1 MTKHRDADVS
11 ARKESAR
18 QAFRFVLPMDIPGFA
33 GNSKWYGGL
42 GFRSRSSEPMDRQY
56 ERFRNRV
63 IAAIGREYLP
73 VYRMADGEFGFMA
86 GQRKLTRDRA
96 SLRRH
101 VINQVRIRIRGG
113 SHRTC
118 WGEEY
123 TSLELQRGNEIFLR
137 SLRLVAERGV
147 IAAYFAVR
155 GDGWGEAYFEPVCD
169 WLDANHVALN
179 DDNYVPFYFV
189 YAMLNDSRRS
199 ELYSGRRVLVVTHLT
214 PERTSALER
223 ALLAEGAASVAF
235 ISVSANKSLL
245 DSIDPGTV
253 TGPVD
258 IALVAAG
265 IGSVNILA
273 QLESLAIP
281 CIDCGISLECLL
293 DESRRLERPFL
304 VGDDRIQVGLNG
316 AVKILGLEEE

>member
-1 MTKHRDADVS
+1 
-11 ARKESAR
+11 
-18 QAFRFVLPMDIPGFA
+18 MDLPGFA
-33 GNSKWYGGL
+33 ENPKWYGGL
-42 GFRSRSSEPMDRQY
+42 GFRSRISDSMESQY

-86 GQRKLTRDRA
+86 GQRKLMRDRA

-123 TSLELQRGNEIFLR
+123 TAAEMDRGNQVFLR
-137 SLRLVAERGV
+137 SLERVAERGV

-169 WLDANHVALN
+169 WLDTNHIALN

-189 YAMLNDSRRS
+189 YAMLNDPRRS
-199 ELYSGRRVLVVTHLT
+199 ELYNGRRVLVVTHLT
-214 PERTSALER
+214 AERTSALER
-223 ALLAEGAASVAF
+223 ALLGEGAASVAF
-235 ISVSANKSLL
+235 VPVSANKSLL
-245 DSIDPGTV
+245 DSIDLTTV
-253 TGPVD
+253 TDAVD
-258 IALVAAG
+258 LALVAAG

-273 QLESLAIP
+273 QLEPLGIP

-293 DESRRLERPFL
+293 DETRRLERPFL
-304 VGDDRIQVGLNG
+304 LGDDRVQAELNG
-316 AVKILGLEEE
+316 SVKILGLEEE

>member
-1 MTKHRDADVS
+1 MTKNTDAYP
-11 ARKESAR
+11 RLRTESAKE
-18 QAFRFVLPMDIPGFA
+18 AFRFVLPMDLPGFA
-33 GNSKWYGGL
+33 ENPKWYGGL
-42 GFRSRSSEPMDRQY
+42 GFRSRISDPMDVQY

-63 IAAIGREYLP
+63 IAVIGREYLP

-101 VINQVRIRIRGG
+101 LIDEVRIRIRGG

-123 TSLELQRGNEIFLR
+123 TAVEMERGKQIFLQSLER
-137 SLRLVAERGV
+137 VAECGV

-169 WLDANHVALN
+169 WLDANHIALN

-189 YAMLNDSRRS
+189 YALLNDPRRS
-199 ELYSGRRVLVVTHLT
+199 ELYAGRHILVVTHLNA
-214 PERTSALER
+214 ERASALER

-235 ISVSANKSLL
+235 IPVSASKSLL
-245 DSIDPGTV
+245 DSVDLSTV
-253 TGPVD
+253 SGPVD
-258 IALVAAG
+258 LALVAAG

-273 QLESLAIP
+273 QLEPLAIP

-293 DESRRLERPFL
+293 DGSRRFERPFL
-304 VGDDRIQVGLNG
+304 MGDDRIQ
-316 AVKILGLEEE
+316 A

>member
-1 MTKHRDADVS
+1 
-11 ARKESAR
+11 
-18 QAFRFVLPMDIPGFA
+18 MDIPGFA
-33 GNSKWYGGL
+33 ENPKWYGGL
-42 GFRSRSSEPMDRQY
+42 GFRSRISEPMDAQY

-86 GQRKLTRDRA
+86 GQRKLMRDRA
-96 SLRRH
+96 SVRRH
-101 VINQVRIRIRGG
+101 FINQVRIRIRGG

-123 TSLELQRGNEIFLR
+123 TAAEMERGNRIFLS
-137 SLRLVAERGV
+137 SLTRVADRGV

-169 WLDANHVALN
+169 WLDANHIALN

-189 YAMLNDSRRS
+189 YAMLNDPRRS
-199 ELYSGRRVLVVTHLT
+199 ELYGGRRVLVVTHLT
-214 PERTSALER
+214 AERRSALER
-223 ALLAEGAASVAF
+223 ALLAEGATSVAF
-235 ISVSANKSLL
+235 IPVSANKSLL
-245 DSIDPGTV
+245 DSIDPSTV
-253 TGPVD
+253 TEAVD
-258 IALVAAG
+258 LALVAAG
-265 IGSVNILA
+265 IGSVSILA

-293 DESRRLERPFL
+293 DGTRRLERPFL
-304 VGDDRIQVGLNG
+304 LGDDRIQVGLNG
-316 AVKILGLEEE
+316 SVKILGLEQE

>member
-1 MTKHRDADVS
+1 
-11 ARKESAR
+11 
-18 QAFRFVLPMDIPGFA
+18 
-33 GNSKWYGGL
+33 
-42 GFRSRSSEPMDRQY
+42 MDRQY

-63 IAAIGREYLP
+63 VAAIGREYLP